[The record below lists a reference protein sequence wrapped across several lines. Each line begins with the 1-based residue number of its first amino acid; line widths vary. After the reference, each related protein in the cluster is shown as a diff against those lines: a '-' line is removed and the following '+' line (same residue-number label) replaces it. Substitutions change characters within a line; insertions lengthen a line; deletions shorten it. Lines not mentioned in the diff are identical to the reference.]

1 MIANVGR
8 NKVRRLIPSGLARH
22 SVVDECSIDVQALE
36 GDILD
41 LSAGIISVDKRNV
54 WGLSFVGDIAEGD
67 IFHSPS
73 WRSTVF
79 VVPRNLNLEEAAL
92 DDVLNANI
100 FEQHITNKIIVSTID
115 GKTALIIHLC
125 LCMAKDVDVF
135 IDQPHDAIC
144 LNAFLN
150 EGTSTMNA
158 DEDGMCHI
166 SPEDGVL
173 HTDIVHTAAETLASG
188 VSCGAIITIAT
199 EHTVIQNMAR
209 SKDIQAVA
217 PSRMG
222 DAANI
227 VKRNTAAS
235 THRTSAERD
244 TINEN
249 VLAAMHMNALVPVG
263 RTADATTNDTDILC
277 ILNGKCTIDIA
288 AWSKIDD
295 SGGRNT
301 NDVA

>member
-1 MIANVGR
+1 MKSN
-8 NKVRRLIPSGLARH
+8 
-22 SVVDECSIDVQALE
+22 
-36 GDILD
+36 
-41 LSAGIISVDKRNV
+41 
-54 WGLSFVGDIAEGD
+54 
-67 IFHSPS
+67 
-73 WRSTVF
+73 
-79 VVPRNLNLEEAAL
+79 
-92 DDVLNANI
+92 
-100 FEQHITNKIIVSTID
+100 
-115 GKTALIIHLC
+115 
-125 LCMAKDVDVF
+125 
-135 IDQPHDAIC
+135 
-144 LNAFLN
+144 
-150 EGTSTMNA
+150 
-158 DEDGMCHI
+158 EDGMCHI

-173 HTDIVHTAAETLASG
+173 HTDIVHTAADTLASG
-188 VSCGAIITIAT
+188 VSCGAIIAIAT

-249 VLAAMHMNALVPVG
+249 VLAAMYMNALIPVG
-263 RTADATTNDTDILC
+263 RTADATTHDTDILC
-277 ILNGKCTIDIA
+277 ILNGNCAIDIA

-295 SGGRNT
+295 CGGRNT